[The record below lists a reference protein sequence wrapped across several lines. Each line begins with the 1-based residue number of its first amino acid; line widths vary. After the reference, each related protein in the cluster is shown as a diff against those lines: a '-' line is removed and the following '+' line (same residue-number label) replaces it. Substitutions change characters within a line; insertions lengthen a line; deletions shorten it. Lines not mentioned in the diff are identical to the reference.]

1 MNLIEKLKPELEK
14 LVAQNQ
20 NNLKTVKKIALGE
33 AWKLL
38 QLATASVVQTIEN
51 IAADLSGPDKKAA
64 AMSVLSQ
71 FYDSVFVVIDIPFVP
86 TILEPIIHKH
96 VKNLIMI
103 LVGSTIDAMV
113 TTFKNIGL
121 FRSNK

>member
-51 IAADLSGPDKKAA
+51 IAADLSGPDKKTA

-96 VKNLIMI
+96 VKNLMMI

>member
-1 MNLIEKLKPELEK
+1 M
-14 LVAQNQ
+14 
-20 NNLKTVKKIALGE
+20 
-33 AWKLL
+33 L

-51 IAADLSGPDKKAA
+51 IAADLSGPDKKTA

-96 VKNLIMI
+96 VKNLMMI

>member
-64 AMSVLSQ
+64 ATSVLSQ

-96 VKNLIMI
+96 VKNLMMI